1 MKKLKKTNAVIVNP
15 NQQTVFV
22 PRQDPYTMNM
32 NQRRNCYN
40 CGEFEH
46 LAKNCKNLGIIEQG
60 RRLKYGDNI
69 NTGSNLNREE
79 SLIILNQALVIIDL
93 QCSVG

>member
-1 MKKLKKTNAVIVNP
+1 
-15 NQQTVFV
+15 
-22 PRQDPYTMNM
+22 M

-60 RRLKYGDNI
+60 RRLEYGDNI

-79 SLIILNQALVIIDL
+79 SLIILN
-93 QCSVG
+93 